1 MHVLKNVSQTVHT
14 IQDKKRRIDMYINLH
29 LYDIWR
35 TVSVEVVV
43 LSSVKISDQWLV
55 GEHCRYWST
64 SSSKYQGLHWSWNN
78 EQTFSLQLSDLVYSW
93 ACWVCQAVCRT
104 WARMLLLTGSF
115 PEPKQKIYQL
125 SSWWWQGCSR
135 QQSLCPN
142 SDNWTRGQ
150 LSTQDRLHRIWCRAG
165 YSPSPIIT
173 RHFVLVE
180 RLNNLHAFGCQ
191 RRGLK
196 IPIERGYLL

>member
-64 SSSKYQGLHWSWNN
+64 SSSKYQGLHWS
-78 EQTFSLQLSDLVYSW
+78 
-93 ACWVCQAVCRT
+93 
-104 WARMLLLTGSF
+104 
-115 PEPKQKIYQL
+115 
-125 SSWWWQGCSR
+125 
-135 QQSLCPN
+135 
-142 SDNWTRGQ
+142 
-150 LSTQDRLHRIWCRAG
+150 
-165 YSPSPIIT
+165 
-173 RHFVLVE
+173 
-180 RLNNLHAFGCQ
+180 
-191 RRGLK
+191 
-196 IPIERGYLL
+196 